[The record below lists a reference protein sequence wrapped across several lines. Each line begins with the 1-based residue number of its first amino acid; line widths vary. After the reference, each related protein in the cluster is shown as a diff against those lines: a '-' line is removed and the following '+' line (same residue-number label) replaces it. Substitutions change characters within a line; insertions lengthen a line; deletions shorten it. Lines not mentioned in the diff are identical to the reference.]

1 MEDEKIV
8 DLYFKRDETAVEE
21 TKRKYFP
28 YLAKIAYGVLG
39 DASEAEECVSDAY
52 LKAWQSI
59 PPDRPR
65 SLSAYLGAIV
75 RRISISRLRNK
86 TAAKRNGT
94 EYDLSLDELGECV
107 PSSPDGASAV
117 EEEVDRVELG
127 RVISRW
133 LMTLTEEERR
143 VFTGRYFFFDPVR
156 EIASY
161 CGSTPGKVR
170 GTLERLRAALKERL
184 EKEGYGN

>member
-1 MEDEKIV
+1 MEDDKII

-39 DASEAEECVSDAY
+39 DAGEAEECVSDAY

-59 PPDRPR
+59 PPERPL

-75 RRISISRLRNK
+75 RRISVSRLRKK
-86 TAAKRNGT
+86 TASKRNGT
-94 EYDLSLDELGECV
+94 EYDLSLDELDECV
-107 PSSPDGASAV
+107 PSSPDGSSAV
-117 EEEVDRVELG
+117 EDEVDRAELG

-133 LMTLTEEERR
+133 LLTLTGEERR
-143 VFTGRYFFFDPVR
+143 IFTGRYFFFDPER

-170 GTLERLRAALKERL
+170 GTLKRLRAALKVCL
-184 EKEGYGN
+184 EEEGYGS